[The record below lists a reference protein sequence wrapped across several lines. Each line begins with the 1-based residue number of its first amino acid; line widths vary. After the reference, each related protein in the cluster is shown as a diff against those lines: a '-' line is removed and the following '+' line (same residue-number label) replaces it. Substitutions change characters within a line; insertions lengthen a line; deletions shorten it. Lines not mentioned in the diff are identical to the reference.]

1 MDFGLAFS
9 YVFKDEDWF
18 KKVAIPALC
27 GLIPVIGPMIV
38 SGWSLKAAKNVI
50 DGNVENALPELD
62 FGADLGRGFM
72 AWLITLIYNLPAAI
86 LIAIASGLFTAG
98 ANADQGVSILLYVLG
113 GCAGLIGVLLV
124 LLVMFLGVVAVANY
138 LATGQFGAAFKFSEL
153 FGMLK
158 SFGPW
163 ALAVLGSIIG
173 LGLIAPLGSIAC
185 GIGALLTLA
194 YGSAVYAHLLGQAYV
209 KSHVEQVE
217 VVETL

>member
-1 MDFGLAFS
+1 
-9 YVFKDEDWF
+9 
-18 KKVAIPALC
+18 
-27 GLIPVIGPMIV
+27 
-38 SGWSLKAAKNVI
+38 
-50 DGNVENALPELD
+50 VENALPELD